1 MARILAVDDERA
13 ILDALARVLGRD
25 GHEVVR
31 AADPTAVPGMDL
43 SRFDLVLC
51 DVMMPGLDGF
61 ELVRQIRPDF
71 DGPIVFLTARVAE
84 EDAVAAYGLGA
95 DDYVRNKPFGA
106 AELRAKVAAHLRRER
121 RPRSHALSFGEVR
134 IDLGARALAVGGE
147 AVPLTPTE
155 YAICEYLARHP
166 GQVSEPARRSA
177 RRCSAG
183 ERRRRRGH
191 IHAGQPR
198 PEETSEAGADPIAT
212 VWGWGTG
219 GSSEDRGARSGML
232 SFVIARYFAYAF
244 AAVATAWLAS
254 FMVLSAAINAGF
266 VYEASWGPANARE
279 VAEGLARDGVCE
291 QQDVPT
297 AYRYLILNKDGYV
310 LMTDLEGTRLEDAT
324 EMARTAL
331 AADPGTVEIEGGG
344 SGLTYAVFSLKGGG
358 ACALVSEY
366 LPQWV
371 SRDLASLLPNPQNL
385 MLAGAAAGSALA
397 LALVARRASHVISRK
412 MAPLAEAAER
422 VGAGELDF
430 AVGST
435 NVREVND
442 VLAAMDAM
450 RTSLAESLEAR
461 WAAERGQRE
470 QVASL
475 AHDLKTPLT
484 VLRANA
490 DFVAEE
496 LEDEKDADLA
506 AAARDIAGSV
516 ERLDGYVRLLI
527 DASRGSDGAERA
539 PMRPAEL
546 CKQVLA
552 EAAQIARAR
561 GVTLDAATPARCRR
575 RAGAPL
581 DRTALAREPPRT
593 SWPTPPSTRA
603 RARGG
608 PCDVAGGHLVIEV
621 AETDR
626 ASLLPPSNAAASASS
641 FTDDSSPAPHATETA
656 TTARPPRPP
665 PRPRAPRGLRL
676 AHQQPP
682 RVRWPSPGSLWGPD
696 SGPHTGIPHN
706 QNASG

>member
-1 MARILAVDDERA
+1 
-13 ILDALARVLGRD
+13 
-25 GHEVVR
+25 
-31 AADPTAVPGMDL
+31 
-43 SRFDLVLC
+43 
-51 DVMMPGLDGF
+51 MP
-61 ELVRQIRPDF
+61 
-71 DGPIVFLTARVAE
+71 
-84 EDAVAAYGLGA
+84 
-95 DDYVRNKPFGA
+95 
-106 AELRAKVAAHLRRER
+106 
-121 RPRSHALSFGEVR
+121 
-134 IDLGARALAVGGE
+134 
-147 AVPLTPTE
+147 
-155 YAICEYLARHP
+155 
-166 GQVSEPARRSA
+166 
-177 RRCSAG
+177 
-183 ERRRRRGH
+183 
-191 IHAGQPR
+191 
-198 PEETSEAGADPIAT
+198 
-212 VWGWGTG
+212 
-219 GSSEDRGARSGML
+219 L

-254 FMVLSAAINAGF
+254 FMALSAAINVGF

-279 VAEGLARDGVCE
+279 VAEGLARDDVCG

-344 SGLTYAVFSLKGGG
+344 SGLTYAAFPLKDGG

-371 SRDLASLLPNPQNL
+371 SRDLAGLLPNPQNL
-385 MLAGAAAGSALA
+385 MLVGAAAGSALA
-397 LALVARRASHVISRK
+397 LALVARRASRVISRK
-412 MAPLAEAAER
+412 MAPLAETAGR

-450 RTSLAESLEAR
+450 RASLAESLEAR

-470 QVASL
+470 QMASL

-527 DASRGSDGAERA
+527 EASRGSGGAERA

-546 CKQVLA
+546 CEQVLA

-561 GVTLDAATPARCRR
+561 GVTLDAATGPAV
-575 RAGAPL
+575 AGAPEAPL
-581 DRTALAREPPRT
+581 DRTTLARAAANLVANAAEH
-593 SWPTPPSTRA
+593 A
-603 RARGG
+603 RSRVVVS
-608 PCDVAGGHLVIEV
+608 CDVAGGYLVIEV
-621 AETDR
+621 ADDGPGF
-626 ASLLPPSNAAASASS
+626 SPAALERGCERL
-641 FTDDSSPAPHATETA
+641 FTDDSSRSSRDGGRHYGLGLHVASEAASAHGGSVSLANSPSGGAVATIA
-656 TTARPPRPP
+656 VPLCGA
-665 PRPRAPRGLRL
+665 
-676 AHQQPP
+676 
-682 RVRWPSPGSLWGPD
+682 
-696 SGPHTGIPHN
+696 
-706 QNASG
+706 

>member
-1 MARILAVDDERA
+1 
-13 ILDALARVLGRD
+13 
-25 GHEVVR
+25 
-31 AADPTAVPGMDL
+31 
-43 SRFDLVLC
+43 
-51 DVMMPGLDGF
+51 MP
-61 ELVRQIRPDF
+61 
-71 DGPIVFLTARVAE
+71 
-84 EDAVAAYGLGA
+84 
-95 DDYVRNKPFGA
+95 
-106 AELRAKVAAHLRRER
+106 
-121 RPRSHALSFGEVR
+121 
-134 IDLGARALAVGGE
+134 
-147 AVPLTPTE
+147 
-155 YAICEYLARHP
+155 
-166 GQVSEPARRSA
+166 
-177 RRCSAG
+177 
-183 ERRRRRGH
+183 
-191 IHAGQPR
+191 
-198 PEETSEAGADPIAT
+198 
-212 VWGWGTG
+212 
-219 GSSEDRGARSGML
+219 L

-254 FMVLSAAINAGF
+254 FMALSAAINAGF

-279 VAEGLARDGVCE
+279 VAEGLACDGVCG

-324 EMARTAL
+324 EMARAAL

-344 SGLTYAVFSLKGGG
+344 SGLTYAAFPLKGGG
-358 ACALVSEY
+358 AC
-366 LPQWV
+366 
-371 SRDLASLLPNPQNL
+371 
-385 MLAGAAAGSALA
+385 ALA
-397 LALVARRASHVISRK
+397 LALVARRASRVISRK
-412 MAPLAEAAER
+412 MAPLVEAAGR

-527 DASRGSDGAERA
+527 EASRGSGGAERA

-546 CKQVLA
+546 CEQVLA

-561 GVTLDAATPARCRR
+561 GVALDAATGPAV
-575 RAGAPL
+575 AGAPEAPL
-581 DRTALAREPPRT
+581 DRTALARAAANLVANAAEH
-593 SWPTPPSTRA
+593 A
-603 RARGG
+603 RSRVVVS
-608 PCDVAGGHLVIEV
+608 CDVEGGHLVIEV
-621 AETDR
+621 SDDGPGF
-626 ASLLPPSNAAASASS
+626 SPAALERGCERL
-641 FTDDSSPAPHATETA
+641 FTDDSSRSSRDGGRHYGLGLHAASEAASAHGGSVSLANSPSGGAVA
-656 TTARPPRPP
+656 TIVVP
-665 PRPRAPRGLRL
+665 L
-676 AHQQPP
+676 
-682 RVRWPSPGSLWGPD
+682 
-696 SGPHTGIPHN
+696 
-706 QNASG
+706 

>member
-1 MARILAVDDERA
+1 
-13 ILDALARVLGRD
+13 
-25 GHEVVR
+25 
-31 AADPTAVPGMDL
+31 
-43 SRFDLVLC
+43 
-51 DVMMPGLDGF
+51 MP
-61 ELVRQIRPDF
+61 
-71 DGPIVFLTARVAE
+71 
-84 EDAVAAYGLGA
+84 
-95 DDYVRNKPFGA
+95 
-106 AELRAKVAAHLRRER
+106 
-121 RPRSHALSFGEVR
+121 
-134 IDLGARALAVGGE
+134 
-147 AVPLTPTE
+147 
-155 YAICEYLARHP
+155 
-166 GQVSEPARRSA
+166 
-177 RRCSAG
+177 
-183 ERRRRRGH
+183 
-191 IHAGQPR
+191 
-198 PEETSEAGADPIAT
+198 
-212 VWGWGTG
+212 
-219 GSSEDRGARSGML
+219 L

-254 FMVLSAAINAGF
+254 FMALSAAINAGF

-279 VAEGLARDGVCE
+279 VAEGLARDGVCG

-324 EMARTAL
+324 EMARAAL

-344 SGLTYAVFSLKGGG
+344 SGLTYAAFPLKGGG

-371 SRDLASLLPNPQNL
+371 SRDLAGLLPNPQNL
-385 MLAGAAAGSALA
+385 MLVGAAAGSALA
-397 LALVARRASHVISRK
+397 LALVARRASRVISRK

-450 RTSLAESLEAR
+450 RASLAESLEAR

-527 DASRGSDGAERA
+527 E
-539 PMRPAEL
+539 
-546 CKQVLA
+546 
-552 EAAQIARAR
+552 
-561 GVTLDAATPARCRR
+561 
-575 RAGAPL
+575 APL
-581 DRTALAREPPRT
+581 DRTALARAAANLVANAAEH
-593 SWPTPPSTRA
+593 A
-603 RARGG
+603 RSRVAVS
-608 PCDVAGGHLVIEV
+608 CDVAGGYLVIEV
-621 AETDR
+621 ADDGPGF
-626 ASLLPPSNAAASASS
+626 SPAALERGCERL
-641 FTDDSSPAPHATETA
+641 FTDDSSRSSRDGGRHYGLGLHAASEAASAHGGSVSLANSPSGGAVA
-656 TTARPPRPP
+656 TIAVPL
-665 PRPRAPRGLRL
+665 RG
-676 AHQQPP
+676 A
-682 RVRWPSPGSLWGPD
+682 
-696 SGPHTGIPHN
+696 
-706 QNASG
+706 